1 MGFEILRLLIL
12 RFHKGDKMKKQN
24 RTTATKQHYVYS
36 TWRRQDLSTATSC
49 KSPHRH
55 WTEKTLSMY
64 TCSRKKRWRKKQRKS
79 PESRNKT
86 TNSSSEEISS
96 IDYWDFG
103 IIKWGR
109 PIEDPQFQL
118 EFMGFHMIEIPQG
131 RLIRHPIST

>member
-36 TWRRQDLSTATSC
+36 TWRRQE
-49 KSPHRH
+49 SPHRH

-109 PIEDPQFQL
+109 PIEDPRFQL
-118 EFMGFHMIEIPQG
+118 EFMGFHMIEKFHKE
-131 RLIRHPIST
+131 RLMRHLISTQI